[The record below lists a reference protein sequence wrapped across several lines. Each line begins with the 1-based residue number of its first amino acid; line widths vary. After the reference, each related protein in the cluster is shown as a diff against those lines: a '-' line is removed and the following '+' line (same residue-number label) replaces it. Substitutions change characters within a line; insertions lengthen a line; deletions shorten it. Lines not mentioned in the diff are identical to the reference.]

1 MKTESLIFM
10 LSTFFIIT
18 VITISLFIK
27 VLKNNKYTKEISEED

>member
-27 VLKNNKYTKEISEED
+27 VLKNNKYPKEISEED